1 MSEQQIINT
10 IKEDLENIV
19 LYLMKKYPFYGILLK
34 SLNIYYDPVT
44 TETPA
49 YVIKFDLY
57 ITKNFIHYSN
67 KEKTYIIFHELNH
80 LLLKHTIRIPEY
92 ISKQNIHGDIEQLRK
107 LANIACDAKANQ
119 YNEINID
126 TYHIRPIY
134 PSDISRLLG
143 YKINVQE
150 IERMSAEEILELL
163 LKQQQQQNSGMEY
176 MLNNSDKFRNV
187 DNDIL
192 QDNKGEQNKQL
203 IQEGSEEGNSKEKDE
218 LTSQELEEEFNK
230 KVMKAYSVAKS
241 IGTTTGKL
249 EEIIEQLLKPQV
261 NWKVLLRNAIV
272 KGLGRNVKRTWVRP
286 SRKCDLFPGKEL
298 LKINKVVVL
307 VDVSGSISGQELQQF
322 LTEVYS
328 IVKETSDVI
337 VILWDTE
344 VKNEFILRRQNDV
357 NKIKI
362 TGRGGTELLPA
373 LEYAVKKYSGSMFII
388 LSDWEIYD
396 VKVTRSNKLI
406 ELLQKVKPI
415 CVTTYTIPKIEGL
428 EKNFIKLK
436 I

>member
-1 MSEQQIINT
+1 
-10 IKEDLENIV
+10 
-19 LYLMKKYPFYGILLK
+19 MKKYPFYGILLK

-49 YVIKFDLY
+49 YVVKFDLY
-57 ITKNFIHYSN
+57 LTKNFPLYNN

-107 LANIACDAKANQ
+107 FANIACDAKANQ

-126 TYHIRPIY
+126 THHIRPIY

-143 YKINVQE
+143 YKIDVSE

-163 LKQQQQQNSGMEY
+163 LKQQQQNDRGMEY
-176 MLNNSDKFRNV
+176 MLNNSEKFRNI
-187 DNDIL
+187 DNDIF
-192 QDNKGEQNKQL
+192 QNNDGQNKQL
-203 IQEGSEEGNSKEKDE
+203 IQKGSEEGSKEKDE
-218 LTSQELEEEFNK
+218 LTPQELEEEFNK

-241 IGTTTGKL
+241 IGTTSGKI

-261 NWKVLLRNAIV
+261 NWKVLLRNAIT

-286 SRKCDLFPGKEL
+286 SRKSPLFPGKES

-307 VDVSGSISGQELQQF
+307 VDVSGSISERELQQF
-322 LTEVYS
+322 LTEVYG

-344 VKNEFILRRQNDV
+344 VKGEFVLRRTSDV
-357 NKIKI
+357 YKIKI

-373 LEYAVKKYSGSMFII
+373 LEYAIKKYNGSTFII

-396 VKVTRSNKLI
+396 VKITKNNKLI
-406 ELLQKVKPI
+406 ELLQKVKSI
-415 CVTTYTIPKIEGL
+415 CVTTGYIPKIEGL
-428 EKNFIKLK
+428 DKNFIKLK